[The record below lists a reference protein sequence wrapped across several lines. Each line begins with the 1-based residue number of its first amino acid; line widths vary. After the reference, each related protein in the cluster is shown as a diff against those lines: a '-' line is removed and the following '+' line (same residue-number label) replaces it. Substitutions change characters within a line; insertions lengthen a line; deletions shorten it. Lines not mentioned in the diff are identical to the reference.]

1 MHGGNL
7 KFMGEML
14 KKKKQKTENWVNR
27 ASYEGERKMWM
38 SVNTRDAL
46 SDINITQRDT
56 AVMHITRISIVHGSD
71 VF

>member
-1 MHGGNL
+1 
-7 KFMGEML
+7 
-14 KKKKQKTENWVNR
+14 
-27 ASYEGERKMWM
+27 MWM

-56 AVMHITRISIVHGSD
+56 AVMPITRISIVHGSD